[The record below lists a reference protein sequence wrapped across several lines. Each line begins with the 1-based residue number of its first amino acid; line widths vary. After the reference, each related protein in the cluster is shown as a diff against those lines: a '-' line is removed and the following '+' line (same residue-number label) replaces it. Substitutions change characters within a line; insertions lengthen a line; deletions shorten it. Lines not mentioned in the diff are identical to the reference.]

1 MGKEFTCNLGD
12 TGDKGLVPGLGR
24 SLGEGH
30 GNLLQYSWGGSRIL
44 ISSKNLQNSSWRI
57 LWTGEPSLQT
67 IGLQRVEHDKRLST
81 QALYIMGDSQVVLR
95 GRTYLPMQETQEMWV
110 ESLGRKIPW
119 RRAWQ
124 PTLVFCVENPM
135 DTGAWRVIVHRVTKS
150 QTQLS
155 MHAI

>member
-1 MGKEFTCNLGD
+1 M
-12 TGDKGLVPGLGR
+12 
-24 SLGEGH
+24 
-30 GNLLQYSWGGSRIL
+30 